1 MTDIDQGPD
10 DVQDAEAERD
20 ARESMLLIATLS
32 GAAVTGEIKARVRN
46 LSAGGMM
53 VETDKSLARGTA
65 VVADLPRIGEVTA
78 TVAWCAG
85 GRIGFMF
92 DRAVDPR
99 QARRPV
105 GGGEG
110 SPVYTKSLTVGPR
123 TLRTR

>member
-1 MTDIDQGPD
+1 
-10 DVQDAEAERD
+10 
-20 ARESMLLIATLS
+20 MLLIATLS
-32 GAAVTGEIKARVRN
+32 GAALAGEIKARVRN

-53 VETDKSLARGTA
+53 VESDKVLARGVA

-92 DRAVDPR
+92 DRAIDPR

-110 SPVYTKSLTVGPR
+110 SPVYAKSLTVGPR
-123 TLRTR
+123 ALRTR

>member
-1 MTDIDQGPD
+1 VNDSDQDPD
-10 DVQDAEAERD
+10 DVQATEAARD
-20 ARESMLLIATLS
+20 SRESMLLIATLS

-53 VETDKSLARGTA
+53 VETDATLARGTA
-65 VVADLPRIGEVTA
+65 LVAELPRIGEVTA
-78 TVAWCAG
+78 TVAWCAD

-110 SPVYTKSLTVGPR
+110 SPVYSKSLTVGPR
-123 TLRTR
+123 TLRSR